1 LVRILGVF
9 VFKHSKEA
17 AIIQLYQKEAQYV
30 ASDKEEKAVID
41 GPDEGMGIFWLKCL
55 LKIQI
60 SFRSLVTLSTNNW
73 DRELVAGSFLMAS
86 RSIMEGLRASFLRLK
101 RASIE
106 MFKFDPVRCPV
117 GMYVGC
123 GQRFLE

>member
-1 LVRILGVF
+1 MVQMKGW
-9 VFKHSKEA
+9 
-17 AIIQLYQKEAQYV
+17 
-30 ASDKEEKAVID
+30 
-41 GPDEGMGIFWLKCL
+41 GIFWLKCL

-86 RSIMEGLRASFLRLK
+86 RSITEGLRASFLRLK

-106 MFKFDPVRCPV
+106 MIKFDPVRCPV

-123 GQRFLE
+123 SQEFLE